1 MLKRVLA
8 FAFLLVLAPASL
20 AQFRKTPGRIE
31 KVNLRILLFLQG
43 EKLPYSGQVT
53 VTVMS
58 IWGDLQQSQYTN
70 SGSVPFLLPTGGY
83 RIFVIGNEV
92 RHYEDEF
99 SLDVGINSLSF
110 YLTPRTQDIKKPE
123 KTPEATVGSAVL
135 NAPKNARK
143 EFEKAVKAWKRNDI
157 ASAKG
162 HLLNAIRLY
171 PRYND
176 AYAALGELELAAGDF
191 PASQRDLQ
199 KALEIDPK
207 NVTACRDLAKLAI
220 SQQNYATAAPLL
232 ETYLSSRPQDPWAL
246 SFLALADLE
255 QDKLNEA
262 LAAAQK
268 VHALPHQG
276 FESAHLIAARALQ
289 TLRRT
294 VEARGEYQLY
304 LDEAPNG
311 PNAAA
316 ARQAL
321 QVLAAQ
327 P

>member
-110 YLTPRTQDIKKPE
+110 YLTPRTQDIKKRALGLL
-123 KTPEATVGSAVL
+123 TILDG
-135 NAPKNARK
+135 
-143 EFEKAVKAWKRNDI
+143 KRNDI